1 MRPEQGRD
9 GGGGG
14 GEKVVEESEDTV
26 ALSATEFFFS
36 LDFGGFDVVLAALG
50 GSVERASCASHDS
63 ISGADS
69 NVTDVVPLLFTS
81 NGEFCEQETH

>member
-50 GSVERASCASHDS
+50 DPW
-63 ISGADS
+63 SGRH
-69 NVTDVVPLLFTS
+69 VPPTIPFPEPTA
-81 NGEFCEQETH
+81 T